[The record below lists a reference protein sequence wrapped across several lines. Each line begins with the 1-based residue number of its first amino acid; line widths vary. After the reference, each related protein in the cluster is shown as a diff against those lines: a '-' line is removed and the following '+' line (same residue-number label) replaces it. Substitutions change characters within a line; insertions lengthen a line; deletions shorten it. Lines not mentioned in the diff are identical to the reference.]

1 MARTA
6 AVIQADIA
14 RVQTAIEQVELAG
27 QSYEITSGSGA
38 GTKRVVTMPDYEK
51 LTKRLSN
58 LQAELA
64 EVNQTRAVR
73 IRAAW

>member
-6 AVIQADIA
+6 AVIQAEIDEIT
-14 RVQTAIEQVELAG
+14 TALSNIRLAG

-38 GTKRVVTMPDYEK
+38 GTKRVVTMADYDTLK
-51 LTKRLSN
+51 KHRSD

-64 EVNQTRAVR
+64 ELNKTRSVR
-73 IRAAW
+73 IGIGW

>member
-6 AVIQADIA
+6 AVIQAEIDEITTA
-14 RVQTAIEQVELAG
+14 LSQIRVAG

-38 GTKRVVTMPDYEK
+38 GTKRVVTMADYDTLK
-51 LTKRLSN
+51 AHRSDLIT
-58 LQAELA
+58 ELA
-64 EVNQTRAVR
+64 EVNETRVRR